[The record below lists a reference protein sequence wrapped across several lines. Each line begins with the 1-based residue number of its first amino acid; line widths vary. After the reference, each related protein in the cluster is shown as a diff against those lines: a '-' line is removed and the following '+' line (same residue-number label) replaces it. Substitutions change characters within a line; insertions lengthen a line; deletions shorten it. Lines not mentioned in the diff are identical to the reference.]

1 MESASNAPDPI
12 RLRTHSPGSY
22 LSSPH
27 SPPPEAVEQLTE
39 QEKIKAWARKAA
51 ALSQSDLDLGAI
63 ARAEPRLADPSYP
76 DDEVLDAVARNL
88 IAREGF

>member
-12 RLRTHSPGSY
+12 RMRTHSPGSY
-22 LSSPH
+22 LSSSH
-27 SPPPEAVEQLTE
+27 SPPPEEVEQLTE

-51 ALSQSDLDLGAI
+51 ALSQSDLDPGAI
-63 ARAEPRLADPSYP
+63 ARAEARLADPGYP
-76 DDEVLDAVARNL
+76 NDEVLETMARNL